1 VTTTSSAVAWGEAR
15 RLFRRHR
22 GPLAGALLLVA
33 INRLAAMALPAA
45 SRLVVDEVI
54 GRQRAG
60 LLIPIALFVCLA
72 IAIEAA
78 AALGAAQAA
87 GEAGQKAV
95 SALRRELETRAI
107 RLPLRDVDDLQSGGL
122 AARVMTDPEQ
132 IRYLVGTGSVQLAA
146 SLVTATLALG
156 LLVWLEPML
165 TLAVLVVVGASVG
178 RISGGFR
185 PIASALEGVLR
196 QQSELTAALTQTLGG
211 LRIVKAYAAEREE
224 AHRFAR
230 ESHRLLR
237 RSVDALRHISV
248 LNAGGTLASGAL
260 GVLLLVG
267 GAWSVTAGRMSIGS
281 CVMYAWLASWLLGP
295 VLHVAA
301 GAGELGRAAAALRRI
316 AELRQRLTEEEED
329 QGRRR
334 VGRLAGRVDFE
345 RVSFGYQPSRSVLSD
360 ITLHCPVGSTTAL
373 IGPNG
378 SGKSTLCRLILAYD
392 RPIAGRILVD
402 GNDLTLLHRRSYRSN
417 VGVVLQDDLLFDGT
431 IADCIRY
438 GRPKASLAEVEA
450 AGRLAHCDEF
460 VARLPEGYSTRVGER
475 GAHLSA
481 GQRQRVAIARA
492 FLVDPRILV
501 LDEATSS
508 LDAESD
514 SLIQGALGFLCRGR
528 TTFIIAHSLAT
539 VRNADQIIVLDQGSI
554 RERGTHQELLALHGR
569 YFQRYTGQP
578 HNLSDCLGDV
588 IEPKPAWLPAAIAGR
603 QTQRGSVVS
612 AEHCR
617 SGSWAESAQNAEA
630 TDGH

>member
-1 VTTTSSAVAWGEAR
+1 MSAPSSATAWREAR
-15 RLFRRHR
+15 RLFNRHR

-33 INRLAAMALPAA
+33 INRLAALALPAA
-45 SRLVVDEVI
+45 TRLVVDDVV
-54 GRQRAG
+54 GRGRTS

-72 IAIEAA
+72 IAIESA

-87 GEAGQKAV
+87 GAAGQKAV
-95 SALRRELETRAI
+95 AALRRELETRTI
-107 RLPLRDVDDLQSGGL
+107 RLPLRDVDDLRSGAL

-132 IRYLVGTGSVQLAA
+132 IRYLVGSGLVQFVA
-146 SLVTATLALG
+146 SLLTAILALG

-165 TLAVLVVVGASVG
+165 TLAVLVVVGASAG
-178 RISGGFR
+178 CMTGAFR
-185 PIASALEGVLR
+185 RIASALEGVL
-196 QQSELTAALTQTLGG
+196 QQHSELTAALTQTLSG

-237 RSVDALRHISV
+237 RNIDALRHIAA
-248 LNAGGTLASGAL
+248 LNAGGTLASGSL

-267 GAWSVTAGRMSIGS
+267 GACSVTAGRMSIGS
-281 CVMYAWLASWLLGP
+281 CVMYVWLALWLLGP
-295 VLHVAA
+295 VLHLTA

-329 QGRRR
+329 RERRR
-334 VGRLAGRVDFE
+334 VGRVAGRVDFE
-345 RVSFGYQPSRSVLSD
+345 RVSFAYQPNRSVLSN
-360 ITLHCPVGSTTAL
+360 ITLHCPVGSITAL

-402 GNDLTLLHRRSYRSN
+402 GDDLALLHRKSYRSN
-417 VGVVLQDDLLFDGT
+417 IGIVLQDDLLFDGT

-438 GRPKASLAEVEA
+438 GRPRASLAEVEA

-460 VARLPEGYSTRVGER
+460 VARLPDGYSTRVGER

-508 LDAESD
+508 LDAESEG
-514 SLIQGALGFLCRGR
+514 LIQDALSFLCRGR
-528 TTFIIAHSLAT
+528 TTFIIAHRLAT
-539 VRNADQIIVLDQGSI
+539 VRNADQIVVLDHGFVV
-554 RERGTHQELLALHGR
+554 ERGTHEELLALRGR
-569 YFQRYTGQP
+569 YSQLYAGQP
-578 HNLSDCLGDV
+578 HGLSDCLADV
-588 IEPKPAWLPAAIAGR
+588 IDRLPAWLPVGIAER
-603 QTQRGSVVS
+603 QTQRRSVARAGDCRPGS
-612 AEHCR
+612 
-617 SGSWAESAQNAEA
+617 GTESARNAEG
-630 TDGH
+630 TDGY

>member
-1 VTTTSSAVAWGEAR
+1 
-15 RLFRRHR
+15 
-22 GPLAGALLLVA
+22 
-33 INRLAAMALPAA
+33 MALPAA

-60 LLIPIALFVCLA
+60 LLIPIALFVSLA

-78 AALGAAQAA
+78 AALGAAQVA
-87 GEAGQKAV
+87 GGAGQKAV
-95 SALRRELETRAI
+95 AALRRELETRAI

-122 AARVMTDPEQ
+122 AARVMTDSEQ

-178 RISGGFR
+178 RISGAFR

-281 CVMYAWLASWLLGP
+281 GVMYAWLASWLLGP

-334 VGRLAGRVDFE
+334 VNRLAGRVDFE

-360 ITLHCPVGSTTAL
+360 ITLHCPAGSTTAL

-450 AGRLAHCDEF
+450 AGRLACCDEF
-460 VARLPEGYSTRVGER
+460 VARLPDGYSTRVGER

-481 GQRQRVAIARA
+481 GQCQRVAIARA

-514 SLIQGALGFLCRGR
+514 GLIQGALGFLCRGR

-554 RERGTHQELLALHGR
+554 RERGTHQDLLALHGR

-603 QTQRGSVVS
+603 QAQRGSVVS

-617 SGSWAESAQNAEA
+617 SGSWAESAQNAEG
-630 TDGH
+630 TDDY

>member
-1 VTTTSSAVAWGEAR
+1 
-15 RLFRRHR
+15 
-22 GPLAGALLLVA
+22 
-33 INRLAAMALPAA
+33 
-45 SRLVVDEVI
+45 
-54 GRQRAG
+54 
-60 LLIPIALFVCLA
+60 LA

-78 AALGAAQAA
+78 SALGAAQAA

-95 SALRRELETRAI
+95 AALRRELATRAI
-107 RLPLRDVDDLQSGGL
+107 RLPLRDVDDLQSGAL

-146 SLVTATLALG
+146 SLFTATLALG

-178 RISGGFR
+178 GTSGAFR
-185 PIASALEGVLR
+185 RIASALGGVLR
-196 QQSELTAALTQTLGG
+196 QQSELAAALTQTLGG

-224 AHRFAR
+224 AYRFAR

-237 RSVDALRHISV
+237 RSIYALRHISV
-248 LNAGGTLASGAL
+248 LNAGGTLASGSL
-260 GVLLLVG
+260 GVLLLIG

-281 CVMYAWLASWLLGP
+281 WVMYAWLALWLLGP
-295 VLHVAA
+295 VFHVAA

-316 AELRQRLTEEEED
+316 AELRQRLSEEEED
-329 QGRRR
+329 RGRRR
-334 VGRLAGRVDFE
+334 VGRVAGRVDFE
-345 RVSFGYQPSRSVLSD
+345 RVSFAYQPNRSVLND
-360 ITLHCPVGSTTAL
+360 ITLHCPAGSTTAL

-402 GNDLTLLHRRSYRSN
+402 GNDLALLHRRSYRSN
-417 VGVVLQDDLLFDGT
+417 VGVVLQDDLLFDAT
-431 IADCIRY
+431 IADSIRY
-438 GRPKASLAEVEA
+438 GRPSASLSEVEA
-450 AGRLAHCDEF
+450 AGRLAHCEEF
-460 VARLPEGYSTRVGER
+460 VARLPDGYSTRVGER

-514 SLIQGALGFLCRGR
+514 GLIQDALYFLCRGR
-528 TTFIIAHSLAT
+528 TTFIIAHRLAT

-554 RERGTHQELLALHGR
+554 GERGTHQELLALRGR

-578 HNLSDCLGDV
+578 HHLADCLEDV
-588 IEPKPAWLPAAIAGR
+588 IEPKPAWLPVAIAAR
-603 QTQRGSVVS
+603 QNQRGSVVR
-612 AEHCR
+612 AEDCR
-617 SGSWAESAQNAEA
+617 SGSWAESARNSEG